1 MARRT
6 MITRT
11 IESSKV
17 TVLGLNT
24 SAGQAEPETRTYEMA
39 ETYKDSAKALKA
51 VKKAYD
57 TPDWTI
63 AKVTDIQ
70 TISKLYGM
78 TEQFF
83 LEHAEE
89 LDPKTRKTIATS
101 DTDSDAQ

>member
-24 SAGQAEPETRTYEMA
+24 ANGQAEPENRTYEMA
-39 ETYKDSAKALKA
+39 ETYKDNAKALKA
-51 VKKAYD
+51 VKKSFD
-57 TPDWTI
+57 TDDWTI
-63 AKVTDIQ
+63 AKVVSVE

-83 LEHAEE
+83 LEHSVE
-89 LDPKTRKTIATS
+89 LDPKTRKTIGGNA
-101 DTDSDAQ
+101 DADEQ